1 MTFYLSKKVTL
12 VRERTNG
19 IYEPIHDDDRH
30 NDEKNQILFT
40 ETPFVASE
48 SESSEDDVEQIVKA
62 NLIAKSLLSPAP
74 DQRLGEWERY
84 TKVSI
89 FVKHTVFPLLKFYS
103 HFIL

>member
-1 MTFYLSKKVTL
+1 MTFYLSKKVTFL
-12 VRERTNG
+12 GEKTNE
-19 IYEPIHDDDRH
+19 IFVSIDDDKH
-30 NDEKNQILFT
+30 NEANRILFT

-48 SESSEDDVEQIVKA
+48 SESSEEDDVEQIVKA

-89 FVKHTVFPLLKFYS
+89 LHSYFL
-103 HFIL
+103 FILQSFFIL

>member
-1 MTFYLSKKVTL
+1 MTFYLSKKVTFL
-12 VRERTNG
+12 REKTNA
-19 IYEPIHDDDRH
+19 IHKSIDDDKYT
-30 NDEKNQILFT
+30 EENQKILFT

-48 SESSEDDVEQIVKA
+48 SESSEEDDVEQIVKA

-89 FVKHTVFPLLKFYS
+89 LYSDFFLKS
-103 HFIL
+103 